1 MVIIQIL
8 GVDAESRRSSTII
21 KGSNW
26 KYLTDGEGT
35 DMDQVGATEVV
46 EEDRTGGIV
55 EGKGETAAEKKTGL
69 RKPLFSVTG
78 GHNSKFAQV
87 LMSPRKRVQ
96 AKQSLHR
103 GGGAKQV
110 EEKGTSHP
118 KQLPKP

>member
-35 DMDQVGATEVV
+35 DMDQVGTTEVV

-96 AKQSLHR
+96 A
-103 GGGAKQV
+103 
-110 EEKGTSHP
+110 
-118 KQLPKP
+118 

>member
-1 MVIIQIL
+1 
-8 GVDAESRRSSTII
+8 
-21 KGSNW
+21 
-26 KYLTDGEGT
+26 
-35 DMDQVGATEVV
+35 MDQVGATEVV

-55 EGKGETAAEKKTGL
+55 EGKGDTAAEKKPGL

-87 LMSPRKRVQ
+87 LISPRKRAQ
-96 AKQSLHR
+96 AKQSLRR